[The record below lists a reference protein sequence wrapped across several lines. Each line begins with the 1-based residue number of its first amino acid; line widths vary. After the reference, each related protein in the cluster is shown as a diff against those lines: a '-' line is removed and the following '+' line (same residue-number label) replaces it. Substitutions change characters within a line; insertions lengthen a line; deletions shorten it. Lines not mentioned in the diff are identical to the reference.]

1 MNHRSAATPT
11 PSPTPSSDRPPAP
24 RHRTGRLRAALAAV
38 AATLALA
45 GASLAAPTHAA
56 ADTAVS
62 VDLSKPGAA
71 PSHVGSG
78 FLYGLTQDGSGPS
91 DALLQ
96 PLQPKLFRGGGARIA
111 GDGWTGDGYTAGPGY
126 RARINSALSQA
137 KRVTA
142 APYGATYHLLVS
154 DLYGADTTQPSST
167 VYPCDNGDCSNW
179 TAFIDQ
185 VVGDVQ
191 ASGAKVSYDIW
202 NEPDGTGFWQRGVNS
217 EQYYQMWD
225 TAVREI
231 RRLVPSAQIVGPSY
245 SGYNH
250 SWLDAFLGRTKTDN
264 TVPNVLNWH
273 FGTDPA
279 ADAADAN
286 GLLAAHGLPAI
297 PLTIN
302 EYLFSQQQDSGY
314 SAWFLDRLAVSGVS
328 AAAHAI
334 WTDCCG
340 AGTLD
345 SLLTGSGGSQQPSGQ
360 WWVYQAYAQLSG
372 SLVAST
378 NSGSTAVAA
387 AEDQSRG
394 QATALLGDNA
404 GRTGTTT
411 VTFNGL
417 SSTPWLLSGGTVH
430 VTVRRIPDQS
440 QLVTPITV
448 TDTAVTPVN
457 GGVSVPVNVVSG
469 TDAYSITLSPNG
481 VAAPTPPVP
490 TTTVDADS
498 TGAGIDQFSYSS
510 GWGVATG
517 VADMYAGT
525 ANWTHTA
532 GSTAQFQ
539 FQGTQV
545 ALHAVR
551 DTDQGTMTVS
561 VDGSAPVT
569 VDDYAATRNASGTV
583 WTSPVLASGTHT
595 LTVTATGLQNA
606 ASSGDTVALD
616 SADVLQTQS
625 TGSTTTVD
633 GNATGTGNDRFA
645 YSSGWGLANGIS
657 DMYDGTANWSQT
669 TGATASFPFT
679 GTRIALHAVRDTDQE
694 MIAVSVDGGAE
705 TVVDDYSPTRNA
717 SGVVWTS
724 PVLASGAHTLHI
736 RVTGNHNP
744 SSSGYNV
751 AVDSVD
757 VTG

>member
-1 MNHRSAATPT
+1 MHV
-11 PSPTPSSDRPPAP
+11 PSLP
-24 RHRTGRLRAALAAV
+24 GRLRAALLAMTTAA
-38 AATLALA
+38 ALSCAFLA
-45 GASLAAPTHAA
+45 SPTHASA
-56 ADTAVS
+56 ADSTVS

-71 PSHVGSG
+71 ATHVGSG
-78 FLYGLTQDGSGPS
+78 FLYGLTQDGSGPADS
-91 DALLQ
+91 LLQ
-96 PLQPKLFRGGGARIA
+96 PLQPTLFRGGGARI
-111 GDGWTGDGYTAGPGY
+111 DGGGWIGDGYAAGSGY

-154 DLYGADTTQPSST
+154 DLYGADTTQPSNT
-167 VYPCDNGDCSNW
+167 VYPCDNGNCANW

-191 ASGAKVSYDIW
+191 ASGVKVSYDIW

-217 EQYYQMWD
+217 AQYYQMWD

-231 RRLVPSAQIVGPSY
+231 RRLVPSASIVGPSY

-250 SWLDAFLGRTKTDN
+250 SWLDGFLGQTKADGTL
-264 TVPNVLNWH
+264 PSVLNWH
-273 FGTDPA
+273 FGNDPA
-279 ADAADAN
+279 ADAADADS
-286 GLLAAHGLPAI
+286 LLAAHGLPAI

-302 EYLFSQQQDSGY
+302 EYLFSQQQNSAY

-345 SLLTGSGGSQQPSGQ
+345 SLLTGSGSGQQPSGQ
-360 WWVYQAYAQLSG
+360 WWVYQAYAQLTG
-372 SLVAST
+372 NQVAST
-378 NSGSTAVAA
+378 NSGAMAIAA
-387 AEDQSRG
+387 TEDQGRG
-394 QATALLGDNA
+394 RATALLGNN
-404 GRTGTTT
+404 GGQTGTTT
-411 VTFNGL
+411 VAVNGL

-430 VTVRRIPDQS
+430 VTVQRIPDQS

-448 TDTAVTPVN
+448 TDTVMTPSN
-457 GGVSVPVNVVSG
+457 GSISVPVNVLSG
-469 TDAYSITLSPNG
+469 TDAYTVTLSPNG
-481 VAAPTPPVP
+481 VAATPPPVP
-490 TTTVDADS
+490 TTTVDANS
-498 TGAGIDQFSYSS
+498 TGAGIDQFSYSA

-517 VADMYAGT
+517 IGDMYAGT

-539 FQGTQV
+539 FQGSQV

-569 VDDYAATRNASGTV
+569 LDDYAATRNASGIV
-583 WTSPVLASGTHT
+583 WTSPVLANGAHT
-595 LTVTATGLQNA
+595 LTVTATGNHNPS
-606 ASSGDTVALD
+606 SSGNTVALD

-625 TGSTTTVD
+625 TSTTVAVD
-633 GNATGTGNDRFA
+633 GNATGSGNDQFS
-645 YSSGWGLANGIS
+645 YSAGWGLANGIA

-669 TGATASFPFT
+669 TGSTATFDFT
-679 GTRIALHAVRDTDQE
+679 GTRIALHAVRDVDQE

-705 TVVDDYSPTRNA
+705 TVVDDYAATRNA

-724 PVLASGAHTLHI
+724 PVLANGAHTLRV

-751 AVDSVD
+751 AIDSVD
-757 VTG
+757 VTTS

>member
-1 MNHRSAATPT
+1 MNHRSAAPTPT
-11 PSPTPSSDRPPAP
+11 PLT
-24 RHRTGRLRAALAAV
+24 HRFRAALVAVTTTVALACAFLASPTHAV
-38 AATLALA
+38 AADAT
-45 GASLAAPTHAA
+45 
-56 ADTAVS
+56 VS
-62 VDLSKPGAA
+62 VDLSQPGAA
-71 PSHVGSG
+71 PSHVGAG

-96 PLQPKLFRGGGARIA
+96 PLQPTLFRGGGARIA
-111 GDGWTGDGYTAGPGY
+111 GDGWIGDGYTAGSGY
-126 RARINSALSQA
+126 RVRINSALAQA

-154 DLYGADTTQPSST
+154 DLYGADTTQPSTT
-167 VYPCDNGDCSNW
+167 VYPCDNGNCANW

-185 VVGDVQ
+185 VVSDVQ
-191 ASGAKVSYDIW
+191 ASGVKVSYDIW
-202 NEPDGTGFWQRGVNS
+202 NEPDGTGFWARGVNS
-217 EQYYQMWD
+217 AQYYQMWD

-250 SWLDAFLGRTKTDN
+250 SWLDSWLGQTKADGTL
-264 TVPNVLNWH
+264 PNVLNWH

-279 ADAADAN
+279 ADAADADS
-286 GLLAAHGLPAI
+286 LLAAHGLPAI

-302 EYLFSQQQDSGY
+302 EYLFSNQQNSAY

-334 WTDCCG
+334 WTDCCE

-345 SLLTGSGGSQQPSGQ
+345 SMLTGSGSSQQPSGQ
-360 WWVYQAYAQLSG
+360 WWVYQAYGQLTG
-372 SLVAST
+372 KQVATT
-378 NSGSTAVAA
+378 NSGAMAVDA

-394 QATALLGDNA
+394 QATALLGNN
-404 GRTGTTT
+404 GGQTGTTT

-417 SSTPWLLSGGTVH
+417 NSTPWLLSGGTVH

-448 TDTAVTPVN
+448 TDTTMTPSN
-457 GGVSVPVNVVSG
+457 GSISVPVNVVSG
-469 TDAYSITLSPNG
+469 TDAYTVTLSPNG
-481 VAAPTPPVP
+481 VAAPVPPVP
-490 TTTVDADS
+490 TTTVDANS
-498 TGAGIDQFSYSS
+498 TGAGVDQFSYSS
-510 GWGVATG
+510 GWGVANG
-517 VADMYAGT
+517 VSDMYAGT

-539 FQGTQV
+539 FLGNQV

-551 DTDQGTMTVS
+551 DVDQGTMTVS

-569 VDDYAATRNASGTV
+569 IDDYAATRNASGIV
-583 WTSPVLASGTHT
+583 WTSPVLAGGTHT
-595 LTVTATGLQNA
+595 LTVTATGQQNP

-616 SADVLQTQS
+616 SADVLQTAS
-625 TGSTTTVD
+625 APTTVTVD
-633 GNATGTGNDRFA
+633 GNATGTGNDQFS
-645 YSSGWGLANGIS
+645 YSAGWGLANGVT

-669 TGATASFPFT
+669 TGSTATFAFT
-679 GTRIALHAVRDTDQE
+679 GTRVALHAVRDVDQE

-705 TVVDDYSPTRNA
+705 TVVDDYAASRNA
-717 SGVVWTS
+717 SGIVWTS
-724 PVLASGAHTLHI
+724 PVLANGAHTLHI
-736 RVTGNHNP
+736 RVTGTKNA

-751 AVDSVD
+751 AIDSAD
-757 VTG
+757 VTTG

>member
-1 MNHRSAATPT
+1 MNRFSAP
-11 PSPTPSSDRPPAP
+11 
-24 RHRTGRLRAALAAV
+24 GRLRSALLAVLAA
-38 AATLALA
+38 AAMAGTFLVSPAHA
-45 GASLAAPTHAA
+45 GAADTTVAIDLSQPGAAPTHA
-56 ADTAVS
+56 
-62 VDLSKPGAA
+62 GA
-71 PSHVGSG
+71 G
-78 FLYGLTQDGSGPS
+78 FLYGLTQDGSGPADS
-91 DALLQ
+91 LLQ
-96 PLQPKLFRGGGARIA
+96 PLQPTLFRGGGARIA
-111 GDGWTGDGYTAGPGY
+111 GGGWIGDGYAAGTGY
-126 RARINSALSQA
+126 RDRISGALSQA

-142 APYGATYHLLVS
+142 APYGASYHLLVS
-154 DLYGADTTQPSST
+154 DLYGADTTQPANT
-167 VYPCDNGDCSNW
+167 VYPCDNGNCANW

-231 RRLVPSAQIVGPSY
+231 RRLVPSASIVGPSY

-250 SWLDAFLGRTKTDN
+250 SWLDSWLGRTKADGTLP
-264 TVPNVLNWH
+264 TVLNWH

-286 GLLAAHGLPAI
+286 GLVAAHGIAAL

-302 EYLFSQQQDSGY
+302 EYLFSQQQNSAY

-345 SLLTGSGGSQQPSGQ
+345 SLLTGSGSSQQPSGQ
-360 WWVYQAYAQLSG
+360 WWVYQAYANLTGRQVAG
-372 SLVAST
+372 S
-378 NSGSTAVAA
+378 NSGAMAVYAT
-387 AEDQSRG
+387 EDQSRG
-394 QATALLGDNA
+394 RATALLGNNS
-404 GRTGTTT
+404 GQTGTTT
-411 VTFNGL
+411 VTVNGL
-417 SSTPWLLSGGTVH
+417 SATPWLLSGGTVH
-430 VTVRRIPDQS
+430 VTVQRIPDQS

-448 TDTAVTPVN
+448 TDAALTPSN
-457 GGVSVPVNVVSG
+457 GSVSIPVNVVSG
-469 TDAYSITLSPNG
+469 TDAYTVTLSPNG
-481 VAAPTPPVP
+481 VAPTPPPVA
-490 TTTVDADS
+490 TTSVDANS

-517 VADMYAGT
+517 IGDMYAGT

-532 GSTAQFQ
+532 GATAQFQ
-539 FQGTQV
+539 FQGSQV

-569 VDDYAATRNASGTV
+569 LDDYAATRNASGIV
-583 WTSPVLASGTHT
+583 WTSPVLASGAHT
-595 LTVTATGLQNA
+595 LLVTATGNHNPS
-606 ASSGDTVALD
+606 SSGTTLALD
-616 SADVLQTQS
+616 SADVLQTSS
-625 TGSTTTVD
+625 TPPPTTVTVD
-633 GNATGTGNDRFA
+633 ANTLGTGAGQFS
-645 YSSGWGLANGIS
+645 YSSGWGLATGVG
-657 DMYDGTANWSQT
+657 DMYAGTANWSQT
-669 TGATASFPFT
+669 AGSTATFT
-679 GTRIALHAVRDTDQE
+679 FVGDKVALHAVRDVDQE
-694 MIAVSVDGGAE
+694 MIAVSLDGGAE

-717 SGVVWTS
+717 SGVVWAS
-724 PVLASGAHTLHI
+724 PVLASGTHTLHI

-744 SSSGYNV
+744 SSSGFN
-751 AVDSVD
+751 AALDSAD
-757 VTG
+757 VTTG